1 MGPRPSL
8 VRDVMVGDST
18 EGRWTRLKDLCDDLL
33 SGRSLILASNRGPVE
48 HQINP
53 DGRTEA
59 RRGSGGVVTA
69 LSSLAQM
76 VDFTWVASAIGEGD
90 RKASENGQWA
100 RLRSPLPGHR
110 IHLRYVVT
118 PRRIYHKYYNVFCNP
133 LLWFLQH
140 YMWNS
145 PYNPNLDAN
154 SHDAWEDGYIQVN
167 RAFAQTIVEEAQESP
182 NPPIVML
189 HDYHLYLAPEY
200 IRATRPDSLIHHF
213 THIPWPTPRYWQL
226 LPSYMIRGICKG
238 LSSADIVGFQTSH
251 DVTNF
256 LNTCEEFLP
265 DSEVDYRT
273 REVHHEGHRT
283 QVRAYP
289 ISINVEE
296 IRRIASSPRALD
308 YEKKLRSLCNE
319 TTIIRVDRA
328 EPSKNV
334 VRGFKAYG
342 LLLTRYPELKGRVNF
357 LAFLVPSRTHIRQYQ
372 RYMEEIMQVIR
383 DINSTFGTD
392 EWQPVSTF
400 IENNYTQAIAGM
412 KLYDVMLVNSV
423 IDGMNLVAK
432 EGPVVNDVG
441 GVLILSE
448 TTGAYKQLSAG
459 ALSVSPSDIEG
470 TMQAMYQAI
479 TMSAEERARR
489 ATTLSQIMEKEDIIH
504 WIHTQLEDV
513 RALV

>member
-1 MGPRPSL
+1 M
-8 VRDVMVGDST
+8 DEMAT
-18 EGRWTRLKDLCDDLL
+18 ETREARWARLRDLCDTLL
-33 SGRSLILASNRGPVE
+33 SDRSLILASNRGPVE
-48 HQINP
+48 HHVSP

-76 VDFTWVASAIGEGD
+76 VGFTWVASAIGEGD
-90 RKASENGQWA
+90 RKAWESSGGESIP
-100 RLRSPLPGHR
+100 SPLPGHR
-110 IHLRYVVT
+110 ISLRFVTT
-118 PRRIYHKYYNVFCNP
+118 PRRVYHKYYNVFCNP

-145 PYNPNLDAN
+145 PYNPNLDAAV
-154 SHDAWEDGYIQVN
+154 HDAWHDGYVEVN
-167 RAFAQTIVEEAQESP
+167 KAFAKAILDEAAKSP
-182 NPPIVML
+182 NPAIVML

-200 IRATRPDSLIHHF
+200 VREHQPDATIHHF

-226 LPSYMIRGICKG
+226 LPSYMIQGICKG
-238 LSSADIVGFQTSH
+238 LCSSDIVGFQTDH
-251 DVTNF
+251 DVRNF

-265 DSEVDYRT
+265 DCEIDYRA
-273 REVHHEGHRT
+273 REVSHQGRRT
-283 QVRAYP
+283 RVRAYP

-308 YEKKLRSLCNE
+308 YEKKLKDLCNE
-319 TTIIRVDRA
+319 NTIVRVDRA

-334 VRGFKAYG
+334 VRGFKAFG
-342 LLLTRYPELKGRVNF
+342 LLLSRYPELREKVNF

-372 RYMEEIMQVIR
+372 RYMDEILQVIQE
-383 DINSTFGTD
+383 INSSYGN
-392 EWQPVSTF
+392 ESWVPVTTF

-432 EGPVVNDVG
+432 EGPVVNNVG

-448 TTGAYKQLSAG
+448 TTGAFKQLSAG
-459 ALSVSPSDIEG
+459 ALAVSPADIEG

-479 TMSAEERARR
+479 TMSADEREQR
-489 ATTLSQIMEKEDIIH
+489 AAKLTEVMEVEDITH
-504 WIHTQLEDV
+504 WISSQLKDIKE
-513 RALV
+513 LT